1 MEKTLP
7 YHCRIHD
14 CPTIGVLYVC
24 IFDYEIPWIIA
35 YVCCIC
41 IDIGCNFIC
50 QIVETVLYAFAPSAG
65 QMILMDIWQDNN
77 YFAAAMENAL
87 SPCFLQSKEVCTENE
102 TAQARIKRERD
113 GCS

>member
-1 MEKTLP
+1 
-7 YHCRIHD
+7 
-14 CPTIGVLYVC
+14 
-24 IFDYEIPWIIA
+24 
-35 YVCCIC
+35 
-41 IDIGCNFIC
+41 
-50 QIVETVLYAFAPSAG
+50 
-65 QMILMDIWQDNN
+65 MDIWQDNN